1 MGFGASGRWQ
11 GRFGHKETRSKPNPL
26 PFQPMTPLHH
36 FFIFPKSRFP
46 LSFFKVLSPLA
57 SLKTFQCDFFFF
69 FTYWFLRK
77 MTMFCIWTN
86 CSTTGSTIP
95 VTGFDGWT
103 TDFRSFV
110 YFLEFLVEPVGQFQF
125 LNSCRKYMDC
135 WVWIGAFEDGFF
147 FFFFQPSLHEIPL
160 DNEGLG

>member
-1 MGFGASGRWQ
+1 MVGRGLTWQVRRLKKAHLLNGTSLGFGASGRWQ

-69 FTYWFLRK
+69 FYILIFAKNDHVLHLNKLFDNWFNHSGYWL
-77 MTMFCIWTN
+77 
-86 CSTTGSTIP
+86 
-95 VTGFDGWT
+95 
-103 TDFRSFV
+103 
-110 YFLEFLVEPVGQFQF
+110 
-125 LNSCRKYMDC
+125 
-135 WVWIGAFEDGFF
+135 
-147 FFFFQPSLHEIPL
+147 
-160 DNEGLG
+160 